1 MDAPRDAADAAREAA
16 RFGAAD
22 YKLFSRHT
30 DLPPRYV
37 RAVMGECCLAAD
49 DGERIVAVRP
59 RLALY
64 ETGVLVLS
72 LRIVGAEPLPLDD
85 FVAEF
90 VGLRSRRFDA
100 IMVPPRVLRHHW
112 AGSWPWQDPGPFFG
126 RWPSWRIHA
135 WRHLRRLDQD
145 IRRLEQEVAS
155 LTAAEDGTDRAQ
167 GTAGAIDTKPN
178 LVLLNGTP
186 STAGLT
192 GLTDLGGALASAVA
206 YTVSEPREGI
216 ALLARG
222 QVPINGI
229 EDPFFGR
236 AHVYLFRHDDQ
247 RPTAS
252 ENESAHAEA
261 FGRIL
266 AGLPAEPA
274 GLGKTHLPKNTRI
287 MEDIGWY
294 LTPLASLTVWAG
306 DGIRPPAPPAD
317 QATQDYS
324 QLVYEQHARAE
335 MFEYGYALQR
345 RLATRAR
352 DPHHS
357 TADVLRAQ
365 HDVIGLEAALE
376 EASPLREVREFLR
389 QGWSALGSADLRARA
404 REVLAVRKDEA
415 ALTEANRQAAW
426 ATALTIVFGL
436 LAVSSLANDF
446 LEPLWVLRGW
456 PPAGGALRKLTQMGV
471 ATGLVITAL
480 IGARAVIRRRRRR
493 NGERLAG

>member
-1 MDAPRDAADAAREAA
+1 
-16 RFGAAD
+16 
-22 YKLFSRHT
+22 
-30 DLPPRYV
+30 
-37 RAVMGECCLAAD
+37 
-49 DGERIVAVRP
+49 
-59 RLALY
+59 
-64 ETGVLVLS
+64 
-72 LRIVGAEPLPLDD
+72 
-85 FVAEF
+85 
-90 VGLRSRRFDA
+90 
-100 IMVPPRVLRHHW
+100 
-112 AGSWPWQDPGPFFG
+112 
-126 RWPSWRIHA
+126 
-135 WRHLRRLDQD
+135 
-145 IRRLEQEVAS
+145 
-155 LTAAEDGTDRAQ
+155 
-167 GTAGAIDTKPN
+167 
-178 LVLLNGTP
+178 
-186 STAGLT
+186 
-192 GLTDLGGALASAVA
+192 
-206 YTVSEPREGI
+206 
-216 ALLARG
+216 
-222 QVPINGI
+222 
-229 EDPFFGR
+229 
-236 AHVYLFRHDDQ
+236 
-247 RPTAS
+247 
-252 ENESAHAEA
+252 
-261 FGRIL
+261 
-266 AGLPAEPA
+266 
-274 GLGKTHLPKNTRI
+274 
-287 MEDIGWY
+287 
-294 LTPLASLTVWAG
+294 VWAG